1 MNRNIFF
8 PDQSSFEMQIPP
20 NKRHL
25 FAEIVVFLIKENTKQ
40 SVGSISSIISSKL
53 IILCVNSFNPV
64 NSISC
69 TFENCNFKNK
79 FQEAWSTS
87 NPVRFH

>member
-8 PDQSSFEMQIPP
+8 PDQRSFGMQILL

-25 FAEIVVFLIKENTKQ
+25 YAEIIVFLIKENTKQ

-87 NPVRFH
+87 NSVRFH